1 MIITLFLIDLT
12 YASKVRKNTFVNSQL
27 ELYRFMSKIKI
38 EYTPNPAIIK
48 FVADKMLT
56 ESSFE
61 YNSIDDAKNSALV
74 QQLFHLPF
82 VKKVFITANFI
93 ALEKFDILEWKE
105 VEKELQ
111 EILEAYLDQNDS
123 LFSEDKK
130 EQIVEV
136 YAESTPNPNVQKFV
150 TNRLLSNQH
159 IELSEQK
166 DAHDVP
172 LAYELFEFPFV
183 KEVFISDNYV
193 SIQKSNELE
202 WLEINNSLRDFLKE
216 YLQSERRIVAEG
228 YTVAKKDSQQNDI
241 KFTATDDDISK
252 EIIAVLEEYI
262 KPAVAGDGGN
272 IQFLSYIAETK
283 EVNVLLQGACNGC
296 PSSTI
301 TLKNGIEATLKQ
313 LLPGKIG
320 AVNAMN

>member
-1 MIITLFLIDLT
+1 
-12 YASKVRKNTFVNSQL
+12 
-27 ELYRFMSKIKI
+27 MSKIKI
-38 EYTPNPAIIK
+38 EYTSNPSIIK
-48 FVADKMLT
+48 FVSSKMLT

-93 ALEKFDILEWKE
+93 ALEKFDILEWTE
-105 VEKELQ
+105 VEKELK
-111 EILEAYLDQNDS
+111 EILETYLQQNES
-123 LFSEDKK
+123 VFSEDKK
-130 EQIVEV
+130 EQHVEV

-150 TNRLLSNQH
+150 TNKLLSNQN
-159 IELSEQK
+159 IELSSQAESK
-166 DAHDVP
+166 DVP
-172 LAYELFEFPFV
+172 LGFELFEFPFV

-193 SIQKSNELE
+193 SIQKSNDLE
-202 WLEINNSLRDFLKE
+202 WFEVNNTLRDFLKE
-216 YLQSERRIVAEG
+216 YLQSDRRIVAED
-228 YTVAKKDSQQNDI
+228 YAPVAKKSQQDNQ
-241 KFTATDDDISK
+241 KFTVTDDDISK

-272 IQFLSYIAETK
+272 IQFLSYVAETK

>member
-1 MIITLFLIDLT
+1 MNKIT
-12 YASKVRKNTFVNSQL
+12 
-27 ELYRFMSKIKI
+27 I
-38 EYTPNPAIIK
+38 EHTSNPAIIK
-48 FVADKMLT
+48 FVASKILT
-56 ESSFE
+56 ESSYE
-61 YNSIDDAKNSALV
+61 YNSIDDAKNSTLV

-82 VKKVFITANFI
+82 VKKVFISANFI
-93 ALEKFDILEWKE
+93 ALEKFDILEWSE
-105 VEKELQ
+105 VEKELL
-111 EILEAYLDQNDS
+111 EILEAYLDQNNS
-123 LFSEDKK
+123 VFTEDTK

-150 TNRLLSNQH
+150 TNKLLSNQN
-159 IELSEQK
+159 IELNKKE
-166 DAHDVP
+166 DAYEVP

-193 SIQKSNELE
+193 SIQKTNDLE
-202 WLEINNSLRDFLKE
+202 WFEINNALRDFLKE
-216 YLQSERRIVAEG
+216 YLQSDRRIVSETYRPTPQAGSENKEVFK
-228 YTVAKKDSQQNDI
+228 T
-241 KFTATDDDISK
+241 TDDEISK
-252 EIIAVLEEYI
+252 QIIAVLEEYI

-272 IQFLSYIAETK
+272 IQFLSYEEETK

-320 AVNAMN
+320 TVNALN

>member
-1 MIITLFLIDLT
+1 
-12 YASKVRKNTFVNSQL
+12 
-27 ELYRFMSKIKI
+27 MSKIKI

-93 ALEKFDILEWKE
+93 ALEKFDILEWSE
-105 VEKELQ
+105 VQKELQ

-166 DAHDVP
+166 DAHEVP

-202 WLEINNSLRDFLKE
+202 WFEINNSLRDFLKE
-216 YLQSERRIVAEG
+216 YLQSDRRIVAEG
-228 YTVAKKDSQQNDI
+228 YSPVKKDSQQNNM

-320 AVNAMN
+320 TVNALN

>member
-1 MIITLFLIDLT
+1 
-12 YASKVRKNTFVNSQL
+12 
-27 ELYRFMSKIKI
+27 MSKIKI

-48 FVADKMLT
+48 FIANKMLT
-56 ESSFE
+56 ESSYE

-93 ALEKFDILEWKE
+93 ALEKFDILEWKD
-105 VEKELQ
+105 VEKELK
-111 EILEAYLDQNDS
+111 EILDIYLEQNDS
-123 LFSEDKK
+123 LFSEDKA
-130 EQIVEV
+130 EQLVEV

-150 TNRLLSNQH
+150 TNKLLSNQH
-159 IELSEQK
+159 IELS
-166 DAHDVP
+166 DRADSHDVP
-172 LAYELFEFPFV
+172 LAYELFGFPFV

-193 SIQKSNELE
+193 SIQKANDLE
-202 WLEINNSLRDFLKE
+202 WFEVNNTLRDFLKE
-216 YLQSERRIVAEG
+216 YLQSDRRIVAED
-228 YTVAKKDSQQNDI
+228 YKPKVKEAQQNDV

-272 IQFLSYIAETK
+272 IQFLSYVPETK

-320 AVNAMN
+320 AVNAVN

>member
-1 MIITLFLIDLT
+1 M
-12 YASKVRKNTFVNSQL
+12 SKVIL
-27 ELYRFMSKIKI
+27 EK
-38 EYTPNPAIIK
+38 TDNPAIIK
-48 FVADKMLT
+48 FVFDKILT

-61 YNSIDDAKNSALV
+61 YNSIDDAKNSLLV

-82 VKKVFITANFI
+82 VKKVYITANFI
-93 ALEKFDILEWKE
+93 AIQKFDILQWEE
-105 VEKELQ
+105 VQ
-111 EILEAYLDQNDS
+111 EDIKAILEVFMIQNES
-123 LFSEDKK
+123 VFIEKIESNL
-130 EQIVEV
+130 VEV

-150 TNRLLSNQH
+150 TNKLLTNQI
-159 IELSEQK
+159 IELTNKADSK
-166 DAHDVP
+166 DVP
-172 LAYELFEFPFV
+172 LALELFNFPFI

-193 SIQKSNELE
+193 SIQKTADTD
-202 WLEINNSLRDFLKE
+202 WFEINNTLRDFIKE
-216 YLQSERRIVAEG
+216 YLQSDRRIVSEK
-228 YTVAKKDSQQNDI
+228 YKTVEPVEKEKKQEFTPTNDV
-241 KFTATDDDISK
+241 ISK

-272 IQFLSYIAETK
+272 IQFLSYSPDTK

-320 AVNAMN
+320 TVNATN

>member
-1 MIITLFLIDLT
+1 
-12 YASKVRKNTFVNSQL
+12 
-27 ELYRFMSKIKI
+27 MSKITI
-38 EYTPNPAIIK
+38 EYTSNPAIIK
-48 FVADKMLT
+48 FVSNKMLT

-93 ALEKFDILEWKE
+93 AIEKFDILQWKE

-111 EILEAYLDQNDS
+111 EILEAYLQQNDS
-123 LFSEDKK
+123 VFSEDQK

-150 TNRLLSNQH
+150 TNKLLSNQN

-166 DAHDVP
+166 DAHEVP

-193 SIQKSNELE
+193 SIQKTNELE
-202 WLEINNSLRDFLKE
+202 WFEVNNTLRDFLKE
-216 YLQSERRIVAEG
+216 YLQSDRRIVAEG
-228 YTVAKKDSQQNDI
+228 YTPVRKQSQQDDM
-241 KFTATDDDISK
+241 KFVTTDDDISK

-272 IQFLSYIAETK
+272 IQFLSYVVETK

>member
-1 MIITLFLIDLT
+1 
-12 YASKVRKNTFVNSQL
+12 
-27 ELYRFMSKIKI
+27 MSKIKI
-38 EYTPNPAIIK
+38 EYTSNPSIIK
-48 FVADKMLT
+48 FVANKILT

-111 EILEAYLDQNDS
+111 EILEVYLQQNES
-123 LFSEDKK
+123 VFSEDKK

-150 TNRLLSNQH
+150 TNKLLSNQN
-159 IELSEQK
+159 IELSEQA
-166 DAHDVP
+166 DAHEVP
-172 LAYELFEFPFV
+172 LAFELFQFPFV
-183 KEVFISDNYV
+183 KEIFISDNYV
-193 SIQKSNELE
+193 SIQKSNDLE
-202 WLEINNSLRDFLKE
+202 WFEVNNTLRDFLKE
-216 YLQSERRIVAEG
+216 YLQSDRRIVAEG
-228 YTVAKKDSQQNDI
+228 YAPVTKESQQDNS
-241 KFTATDDDISK
+241 KFKVTDDDISK

-272 IQFLSYIAETK
+272 IQFLSYVAETK

-320 AVNAMN
+320 TVNAMN

>member
-1 MIITLFLIDLT
+1 
-12 YASKVRKNTFVNSQL
+12 
-27 ELYRFMSKIKI
+27 MSKITI
-38 EYTPNPAIIK
+38 EYTSNPAIIK
-48 FVADKMLT
+48 FVANKILT

-61 YNSIDDAKNSALV
+61 YNSIDDAQNSSLV

-111 EILEAYLDQNDS
+111 EILEAYMEQNDS
-123 LFSEDKK
+123 VFSEDKK
-130 EQIVEV
+130 EQLIEV

-150 TNRLLSNQH
+150 TNKLLSNQH
-159 IELSEQK
+159 IELSEK
-166 DAHDVP
+166 AEAVNVP
-172 LAYELFEFPFV
+172 LALELFDFPFV

-193 SIQKSNELE
+193 SIQKTNDLE
-202 WLEINNSLRDFLKE
+202 WFEINNTLRDFLKE
-216 YLQSERRIVAEG
+216 YLQGERRIVAEG
-228 YTVAKKDSQQNDI
+228 YTPKVKESQQNDV
-241 KFTATDDDISK
+241 KFVTTDDDISK

-272 IQFLSYIAETK
+272 IQFLSYVPDTK

-320 AVNAMN
+320 TVNAMN

>member
-1 MIITLFLIDLT
+1 
-12 YASKVRKNTFVNSQL
+12 
-27 ELYRFMSKIKI
+27 MSKIKI

-48 FVADKMLT
+48 FIANKMLT
-56 ESSFE
+56 ESSYE

-111 EILEAYLDQNDS
+111 EILEVYLGQNDS
-123 LFSEDKK
+123 LFSEDKN
-130 EQIVEV
+130 EQLVEV

-150 TNRLLSNQH
+150 TNKLLSNQN
-159 IELSEQK
+159 IELSDQA

-172 LAYELFEFPFV
+172 LAFELFGFPFV

-193 SIQKSNELE
+193 SIQKSNDLE
-202 WLEINNSLRDFLKE
+202 WFEVNNSIRDFLKE
-216 YLQSERRIVAEG
+216 YLQSDRRIVAEG
-228 YTVAKKDSQQNDI
+228 YAPQVKEAQKNDV
-241 KFTATDDDISK
+241 KFQATDDDISK

-272 IQFLSYIAETK
+272 IQFLSYVPDTK

-320 AVNAMN
+320 AVNAVN

>member
-1 MIITLFLIDLT
+1 MKKYFRKFAIRFNID
-12 YASKVRKNTFVNSQL
+12 
-27 ELYRFMSKIKI
+27 MSKIKI

-48 FVADKMLT
+48 FIANKMLT
-56 ESSFE
+56 ESSYE

-105 VEKELQ
+105 VEKELK
-111 EILEAYLDQNDS
+111 EILDIYLEQNDS
-123 LFSEDKK
+123 LFSEDKA
-130 EQIVEV
+130 EQLVEV

-150 TNRLLSNQH
+150 TNKLLSNQH
-159 IELSEQK
+159 IELS
-166 DAHDVP
+166 DRADSHDVP
-172 LAYELFEFPFV
+172 LAYELFGFPFV

-193 SIQKSNELE
+193 SIQKANDLE
-202 WLEINNSLRDFLKE
+202 WFEVNNTLRDFLKE
-216 YLQSERRIVAEG
+216 YLQSDRRIVAED
-228 YTVAKKDSQQNDI
+228 YKPKVKEAQQNDV

-272 IQFLSYIAETK
+272 IQFLSYVPETK

-320 AVNAMN
+320 AVNAVN

>member
-1 MIITLFLIDLT
+1 
-12 YASKVRKNTFVNSQL
+12 
-27 ELYRFMSKIKI
+27 MSKIKI

-93 ALEKFDILEWKE
+93 ALEKFDILEWNE

-166 DAHDVP
+166 DAHEVP

-193 SIQKSNELE
+193 SIQKSNDLE
-202 WLEINNSLRDFLKE
+202 WFEINNSLRDFLKE

-228 YTVAKKDSQQNDI
+228 YSPVKKDSQQNDM

-320 AVNAMN
+320 VVNAMN

>member
-1 MIITLFLIDLT
+1 
-12 YASKVRKNTFVNSQL
+12 
-27 ELYRFMSKIKI
+27 MSKIII
-38 EYTPNPAIIK
+38 EHTSNPAIIK
-48 FVADKMLT
+48 FIAGKMLT
-56 ESSFE
+56 ESSYE
-61 YNSIDDAKNSALV
+61 YNSIDDAKNSTLV

-82 VKKVFITANFI
+82 IKKVFITANFI
-93 ALEKFDILEWKE
+93 ALEKFDILEWDE

-111 EILEAYLDQNDS
+111 EILEVYLEQNDS
-123 LFSEDKK
+123 LFSEDKT
-130 EQIVEV
+130 EQLVEV

-150 TNRLLSNQH
+150 TNKLLSNQH
-159 IELSEQK
+159 IELSDQA
-166 DAHDVP
+166 DSHDVP
-172 LAYELFEFPFV
+172 LAYELFGFPFV

-193 SIQKSNELE
+193 SIQKTNDLE
-202 WLEINNSLRDFLKE
+202 WFEVNNSLRDFLKE
-216 YLQSERRIVAEG
+216 YLQSDRRIVAEG
-228 YTVAKKDSQQNDI
+228 YAPKVKEAQQNDV
-241 KFTATDDDISK
+241 KFTVTDDDISK

-272 IQFLSYIAETK
+272 IQFLSYVPDTK

-320 AVNAMN
+320 AVNALN

>member
-1 MIITLFLIDLT
+1 
-12 YASKVRKNTFVNSQL
+12 
-27 ELYRFMSKIKI
+27 MSKIKI

-48 FVADKMLT
+48 FIANKMLT
-56 ESSFE
+56 ESSYE

-105 VEKELQ
+105 VEKELK
-111 EILEAYLDQNDS
+111 EILDIYLEQNDS
-123 LFSEDKK
+123 LFSEDKA
-130 EQIVEV
+130 EQLVEV

-150 TNRLLSNQH
+150 TNKLLSNQH
-159 IELSEQK
+159 IELS
-166 DAHDVP
+166 DRADSHDVP
-172 LAYELFEFPFV
+172 LAYELFGFPFV

-193 SIQKSNELE
+193 SIQKASDLE
-202 WLEINNSLRDFLKE
+202 WFEVNNTLRDFLKE
-216 YLQSERRIVAEG
+216 YLQSDRRIVAED
-228 YTVAKKDSQQNDI
+228 YKPKVKEVEQNDV

-272 IQFLSYIAETK
+272 IQFLSYVPETK

-320 AVNAMN
+320 AVNAVN

>member
-1 MIITLFLIDLT
+1 
-12 YASKVRKNTFVNSQL
+12 
-27 ELYRFMSKIKI
+27 MSKIKI
-38 EYTPNPAIIK
+38 EYTSNPAIIK
-48 FVADKMLT
+48 FVASKILT

-111 EILEAYLDQNDS
+111 EILEAYLEQNES
-123 LFSEDKK
+123 VFSEDQK

-150 TNRLLSNQH
+150 TNKLLSNQN
-159 IELSEQK
+159 IELSQQA
-166 DAHDVP
+166 DSHDVP
-172 LAYELFEFPFV
+172 LAYELFQFPFV
-183 KEVFISDNYV
+183 REVFISDNYV
-193 SIQKSNELE
+193 SIQKSNDLE
-202 WLEINNSLRDFLKE
+202 WFEVNNTLRDFLKE
-216 YLQSERRIVAEG
+216 YLQSDRRIVGENYAP
-228 YTVAKKDSQQNDI
+228 VAKKSQQDNQ
-241 KFTATDDDISK
+241 KFTVTDDDISK

-272 IQFLSYIAETK
+272 IQFLSYVAETK

>member
-1 MIITLFLIDLT
+1 
-12 YASKVRKNTFVNSQL
+12 
-27 ELYRFMSKIKI
+27 MSKITI
-38 EYTPNPAIIK
+38 ETTSNPAIIK
-48 FVADKMLT
+48 FVANKILT
-56 ESSFE
+56 DSSFE
-61 YNSIDDAKNSALV
+61 YNSIDDAKNSVLV

-111 EILEAYLDQNDS
+111 EILETYLQQNDS
-123 LFSEDKK
+123 IFSEDQK

-150 TNRLLSNQH
+150 TNKLLSNQN
-159 IELSEQK
+159 IELSEQSN
-166 DAHDVP
+166 AHDVP
-172 LAYELFEFPFV
+172 LAYELFDFPFV

-193 SIQKSNELE
+193 SIQKSTDLE
-202 WLEINNSLRDFLKE
+202 WFEVNNTLRDFLKE
-216 YLQSERRIVAEG
+216 YLKSDRRIVAEG
-228 YTVAKKDSQQNDI
+228 YVPVEKESQQNNQ
-241 KFTATDDDISK
+241 KFTVTDDDISK

-272 IQFLSYIAETK
+272 IQFLSYVAETK

-320 AVNAMN
+320 TVNAMN

>member
-1 MIITLFLIDLT
+1 
-12 YASKVRKNTFVNSQL
+12 
-27 ELYRFMSKIKI
+27 MSKITI
-38 EYTPNPAIIK
+38 ESTANPAIIK
-48 FVADKMLT
+48 FVADKILT

-61 YNSIDDAKNSALV
+61 YNSVDDAKNSVLV

-93 ALEKFDILEWKE
+93 ALEKFDILEWNE
-105 VEKELQ
+105 VEEELKD
-111 EILEAYLDQNDS
+111 ILEVYLDQNDS
-123 LFSEDKK
+123 VFSENKN
-130 EQIVEV
+130 EQLVEV

-150 TNRLLSNQH
+150 TNKLLSNQN
-159 IELSEQK
+159 IELSAQEEALQ
-166 DAHDVP
+166 VP
-172 LAYELFEFPFV
+172 LAHELFEFPFV

-193 SIQKSNELE
+193 SIQKSNDLE
-202 WLEINNSLRDFLKE
+202 WFEINNTLRDFLKE
-216 YLQSERRIVAEG
+216 YLQSDRRIVAEDFSP
-228 YTVAKKDSQQNDI
+228 TEKESQQDNV
-241 KFTATDDDISK
+241 KFTRTDDDISK

-272 IQFLSYIAETK
+272 IQFLSYVAETK

-320 AVNAMN
+320 VVNAMN

>member
-1 MIITLFLIDLT
+1 MIIPLFLIDLT

-27 ELYRFMSKIKI
+27 EVYRYMSKIKI
-38 EYTPNPAIIK
+38 EYTSNPAIVK
-48 FVADKMLT
+48 FVSDKMLT

-82 VKKVFITANFI
+82 IKRVFITANFI

-105 VEKELQ
+105 VQKELQ
-111 EILEAYLDQNDS
+111 EILEAYLDQNES

-159 IELSEQK
+159 IELSQQK
-166 DAHDVP
+166 DAHEVP

-202 WLEINNSLRDFLKE
+202 WFEINNSLRDFLKE

-228 YTVAKKDSQQNDI
+228 YAPVKNESQQNDL
-241 KFTATDDDISK
+241 KYTATDDDISK

-272 IQFLSYIAETK
+272 IQFLSYIPETK

-296 PSSTI
+296 PSSTM

-320 AVNAMN
+320 AVNALN